1 MEIIWYALG
10 FISGGAVVYI
20 LCHKTIKEKEQVLD
34 CEIKSYQSATTQVTN
49 FLNYNGTSDGQ
60 EDVD

>member
-1 MEIIWYALG
+1 MEVICFGLGMII
-10 FISGGAVVYI
+10 GGAVVYI

-34 CEIKSYQSATTQVTN
+34 GEIKSYQRATTQVTN